1 MSERIIEKNKVL
13 EHEEDFS
20 LIKAFLDNADN
31 RTSFNRLV
39 LKYKDMV
46 FNLCF
51 RLLGDY
57 DEAND
62 CAQEIFIKVFNNLKS
77 FKFESR
83 FTTWLYRIS
92 VNTCKNN
99 SSSLTSRMK
108 KNMMSLDNP
117 GNAYESSD
125 SSDYRINARDD
136 TSNPA
141 GLYEKKEREMLI
153 QKAVDSLKGKDRIL
167 VVLRD
172 IEGRSYEEIAAITD
186 LNMGTVKS
194 KLSRARQEL
203 RDKLKG
209 VI

>member
-1 MSERIIEKNKVL
+1 MSERTIQKNKIQPQ
-13 EHEEDFS
+13 EEDFD
-20 LIKAFLDNADN
+20 LIKAFLKNADN
-31 RTSFNRLV
+31 RTAFNRLV

-62 CAQEIFIKVFNNLKS
+62 CAQEIFIKVFNNLKK
-77 FKFESR
+77 FKFESS

-99 SSSLTSRMK
+99 LSSFTSRMK
-108 KNMMSLDNP
+108 KKMMSLDNP
-117 GNAYESSD
+117 GYAQESSNISNYKID
-125 SSDYRINARDD
+125 VRDNLN
-136 TSNPA
+136 NPA
-141 GLYEKKEREMLI
+141 ELYDKKEREMII
-153 QKAVDSLKGKDRIL
+153 QNAVNSLKGKEKLL

-172 IEGRSYEEIAAITD
+172 IEDKSYEEIVEITG
-186 LNMGTVKS
+186 LNIGTVKS
-194 KLSRARQEL
+194 GLSRARQEL
-203 RDKLKG
+203 RDKLRG

>member
-1 MSERIIEKNKVL
+1 MAERIIQNNKTQAQ
-13 EHEEDFS
+13 EQDFD
-20 LIKAFLDNADN
+20 LIKAFLENADD
-31 RTSFNRLV
+31 RASFNRLV

-62 CAQEIFIKVFNNLKS
+62 CAQEIFIKVFNNLKK
-77 FKFESR
+77 FKFESS

-99 SSSLTSRMK
+99 LSSLTSRMK
-108 KNMMSLDNP
+108 KKMMSLDNP
-117 GNAYESSD
+117 GVDHESLTG
-125 SSDYRINARDD
+125 SDYRIDARDN
-136 TSNPA
+136 SYNPVK
-141 GLYEKKEREMLI
+141 LYEKKEREIII
-153 QKAVDSLKGKDRIL
+153 QEAVDSLKGKEKIL
-167 VVLRD
+167 IVLRD
-172 IEGRSYEEIAAITD
+172 IEGKSYEEIVDITG

-194 KLSRARQEL
+194 RLARARQEL
-203 RDKLKG
+203 REKLRG